1 MLIIIFIFNTIFFL
15 FCFSII
21 KKNLKS
27 FFLYYFIIEKLNK
40 KINYYKQIFN
50 KFLFN
55 FFINKIIQNK
65 KI

>member
-40 KINYYKQIFN
+40 KINFKSYKFKDFN
-50 KFLFN
+50 PKL
-55 FFINKIIQNK
+55 FIN
-65 KI
+65 